1 MGVMS
6 LNGGLEMSL
15 HEAIEV
21 KIIIHCIP
29 QGVGDARFMV
39 YLSMRVTDRE
49 RYQPK
54 RAKNVAVSTARRMR
68 SLSFLSLDTKVQDVE
83 FSLLG
88 FGLSLVQYFLTMSS
102 FYSIE

>member
-1 MGVMS
+1 MS
-6 LNGGLEMSL
+6 LY
-15 HEAIEV
+15 EAIEV

-29 QGVGDARFMV
+29 QGVGYARFMV

-49 RYQPK
+49 RNQPE
-54 RAKNVAVSTARRMR
+54 RAKNVAVSTARRMQ
-68 SLSFLSLDTKVQDVE
+68 SLSSLDTKVQDVE

-88 FGLSLVQYFLTMSS
+88 FGHSLVQYFFTMSS

>member
-1 MGVMS
+1 MS

-15 HEAIEV
+15 HEAIDV

-49 RYQPK
+49 LQK
-54 RAKNVAVSTARRMR
+54 GISLKEQRMLQSVQQEDC
-68 SLSFLSLDTKVQDVE
+68 SL
-83 FSLLG
+83 
-88 FGLSLVQYFLTMSS
+88 
-102 FYSIE
+102 